1 MSKPRKLITKDF
13 LKSVNKFSVTTGCIS
28 EGIVYFSYNS
38 TLYMN
43 AVFWLV
49 DKHGDE
55 DGAPNKDKDFF
66 FYIECLKFKVN
77 SVVTKMYMFFHDTG
91 SLIQSPRVF

>member
-13 LKSVNKFSVTTGCIS
+13 LKSVIKFSVTTGCIS
-28 EGIVYFSYNS
+28 EAIAYFSYNS

-49 DKHGDE
+49 DKMGILFYQFLV
-55 DGAPNKDKDFF
+55 FF
-66 FYIECLKFKVN
+66 CFSPSEGYLSLGIPY
-77 SVVTKMYMFFHDTG
+77 SVVFA
-91 SLIQSPRVF
+91 